1 MSPRLSLPTLL
12 LVDASTCALMGV
24 ILLFGSGPIA
34 ALTAIPAAL
43 LFYAGLALLPVA
55 AFMALAATCR
65 PVPPAAAWIVILG
78 NVLWIALSLLLLL
91 AGWITPN
98 SLGVVFIL
106 VQALA
111 VAILTI
117 LEHAALRDRA
127 AVLKAG

>member
-43 LFYAGLALLPVA
+43 LFYAGLA
-55 AFMALAATCR
+55 FMTLAATRR

-78 NVLWIALSLLLLL
+78 NVLWIALSLLLL
-91 AGWITPN
+91 AGWIAPN

>member
-55 AFMALAATCR
+55 AFMTLAATRR

-78 NVLWIALSLLLLL
+78 NVLWIALSLLLL
-91 AGWITPN
+91 AGWIAPN

-127 AVLKAG
+127 AVLMAG